1 MSQSNQE
8 ALSQESS
15 SRYRLPSW
23 FLERNIKDPSRL
35 EGCVPICQCE
45 YCETC
50 KKLYELEEK
59 EWQTPGSESTADFSR
74 LQEKLKPK
82 SPAHEDCDYE
92 DAITYRRFSELRNLV
107 TTSMVW
113 RHMRPEES
121 SVLFRRC
128 STSDCKN
135 CLMEAVRMDD
145 IVTQVAK
152 SLGMGLVSLS
162 YEDLEELGSEFH
174 FQDKGDA
181 VSSSDPKTAEGN
193 KTEKPSTTETSAE
206 GTAKPEAS
214 SDKGAENQAE
224 GIIDDVTKS
233 KELIKD
239 EWKPDWS
246 DATTFTNHFFAAK
259 SKKWEDEANFSYS
272 AWRDRTKQSYAAI
285 LDGASTKSCH
295 ESKPQEGRK
304 ADNGEVSKLGG
315 LLVHFIDCEHS
326 GADLEYRR
334 KRRILVRLGEL
345 VQERRRNGQAVV
357 LVISSKSLKEV
368 DKLCRKAGVST
379 LSGLPLLNFNYSKKN
394 WETRDLERKGTVNTR
409 RLRWSLEI
417 GMSQLVCSRPE
428 LKWFPS
434 DEGDDLALY
443 GRHRWSLRDIH
454 LAAGQILARVSIK
467 PQPVVTSKHVDSVLR
482 RLHMLKSPE
491 PAEKTDAE
499 EKSAEPETK
508 VDETEGKTEESE
520 TKVDEAVEE
529 APQDPLDGITLDDH
543 EERFRD
549 CVIKT
554 STFNMLTFLFI
565 PR

>member
-1 MSQSNQE
+1 MSHSKQGT
-8 ALSQESS
+8 LSQESS

-35 EGCVPICQCE
+35 EGCVPIFPICQCE
-45 YCETC
+45 YCERC
-50 KKLYELEEK
+50 KKLYENEEK
-59 EWQTPGSESTADFSR
+59 EWQAPGSESTADLSR
-74 LQEKLKPK
+74 EKFNPQ
-82 SPAHEDCDYE
+82 SPAHDDCDYE

-128 STSDCKN
+128 STSDCQN
-135 CLMEAVRMDD
+135 CIMEAVRMDD

-152 SLGMGLVSLS
+152 SLGMGMVSLS

-174 FQDKGDA
+174 FQDKGYG
-181 VSSSDPKTAEGN
+181 VSSSDEKTAEGN
-193 KTEKPSTTETSAE
+193 RTEKPSTTETSAE
-206 GTAKPEAS
+206 GTTKPDAS

-224 GIIDDVTKS
+224 RTINDVTKS

-246 DATTFTNHFFAAK
+246 DATTFANHFFAAK

-285 LDGASTKSCH
+285 LDGAATKSCH

-304 ADNGEVSKLGG
+304 ADNGEISKLGG

-326 GADLEYRR
+326 GAGMEYRR

-345 VQERRRNGQAVV
+345 VQERRKNGQAVV
-357 LVISSKSLKEV
+357 LVISSMTLKVV

-379 LSGLPLLNFNYSKKN
+379 LSGLPMVTLNYSRKN
-394 WETRDLERKGTVNTR
+394 AETRDLQRKGTVNTR
-409 RLRWSLEI
+409 RLRWMLEI

-428 LKWFPS
+428 LKWLPS
-434 DEGDDLALY
+434 DDEGDDLALY
-443 GRHRWSLRDIH
+443 GQDRWSLRDIH

-467 PQPVVTSKHVDSVLR
+467 PQPVVTSKHVDPVLR

-491 PAEKTDAE
+491 PAETTDPE

-508 VDETEGKTEESE
+508 VDE
-520 TKVDEAVEE
+520 VVEE
-529 APQDPLDGITLDDH
+529 APQDPLEGITLDDH

-554 STFNMLTFLFI
+554 STLNTLTFLFI
-565 PR
+565 TR